1 MPWQRK
7 TNLERKKQ
15 KPVRRPVSEMVNL
28 LDGIAREEDRE
39 VPHRANDIVK
49 SLEGKEANSSLHF

>member
-7 TNLERKKQ
+7 TNRERKKQ

-28 LDGIAREEDRE
+28 LDGTAREEDRE
-39 VPHRANDIVK
+39 VPHQVNDIAK
-49 SLEGKEANSSLHF
+49 SLEGKEVNSSLHF

>member
-7 TNLERKKQ
+7 TNPKRKKQ

-28 LDGIAREEDRE
+28 LDGTVREEDRE
-39 VPHRANDIVK
+39 VPHQANDIAK
-49 SLEGKEANSSLHF
+49 SLEDKEVNSSLHF

>member
-15 KPVRRPVSEMVNL
+15 KPVKRPVSEMVNL
-28 LDGIAREEDRE
+28 PDGTVKEEDRE
-39 VPHRANDIVK
+39 VPHQVNDIAK

>member
-7 TNLERKKQ
+7 TNLKRKKQ
-15 KPVRRPVSEMVNL
+15 KPVRRPASEMVNL
-28 LDGIAREEDRE
+28 LDGTAREEDRE
-39 VPHRANDIVK
+39 VLFQVKYIVK

>member
-15 KPVRRPVSEMVNL
+15 KPVKRPVSEMVNL

-39 VPHRANDIVK
+39 VPHQANDIAK
-49 SLEGKEANSSLHF
+49 SLEDKEVNSS

>member
-15 KPVRRPVSEMVNL
+15 EPVKRPVSEMANL
-28 LDGIAREEDRE
+28 LDGTVKEEDRE
-39 VPHRANDIVK
+39 VPHQANDIVK
-49 SLEGKEANSSLHF
+49 SLEDKEANSSLHF